1 MSLKRAPRLPA
12 SACCCLL
19 LLVVVAACPA
29 KRDAKRDGPR
39 AGGTGKTAK
48 PPPPLVPS
56 AGPLAQ
62 KIHYEQGKSLL
73 RAGKPTQAIEEFEQ
87 AVEADPKG
95 PLLANCYL
103 GIGSAHGELR
113 EHGRAVEA
121 FRKVVGLRPSDP
133 EAYRALAIGLE
144 DAGKLKEA
152 RESLEQ
158 ALALDPSQLSAY
170 QDLAGL
176 HLKAKD
182 VEGAKKA
189 YLRYELA
196 RTSLIKTLGLSKS
209 EEKRAE
215 AAAALGDARDEA
227 TAKALG
233 LALTD
238 SSRAVRL
245 AVIRALGQQRLAEGR
260 GPLRALLERT
270 KDPEERRLIKLSL
283 QAIASAPQPA
293 PQSAPAAPRGDA
305 GRSPADKP

>member
-12 SACCCLL
+12 SAAACLL
-19 LLVVVAACPA
+19 LLVVAACPA
-29 KRDAKRDGPR
+29 KRGAKGDGRPA
-39 AGGTGKTAK
+39 AGAKKT

-73 RAGKPTQAIEEFEQ
+73 RAGKPAKAIEQFEQ
-87 AVEADPKG
+87 AVEAAPKG
-95 PLLANCYL
+95 PLVANCYL

-121 FRKVVGLRPSDP
+121 FRKVVALRPSDP

-144 DAGKLKEA
+144 DAGKLKDA

-182 VEGAKKA
+182 LEGAKKA
-189 YLRYELA
+189 YLRYELT
-196 RTSLIKTLGLSKS
+196 RTALIKTLGLSKN
-209 EEKRAE
+209 EEKRAD
-215 AAAALGDARDEA
+215 AAMALGDARDEA

-238 SSRAVRL
+238 SSRKVRL
-245 AVIRALGQQRLAEGR
+245 AVIRALGQQRLTEGG

-270 KDPEERRLIKLSL
+270 KDPEERRLIQLSL

-305 GRSPADKP
+305 GTPSADKP